1 MRNTLM
7 IECQMTKQHVKSY
20 EQHTLKYICYPGK
33 SVQKEVTSNVN
44 KLFLIFRIM
53 HVYFV
58 FSSFQ

>member
-1 MRNTLM
+1 M
-7 IECQMTKQHVKSY
+7 IERQMTKQHVKSY

>member
-20 EQHTLKYICYPGK
+20 EQHNLKYIYYPAK

-53 HVYFV
+53 HAYLV